1 MPGSTAAATQTT
13 TIASPN
19 CECISSPWV
28 LLSVIELLGTIIAS
42 LMTFSSDCR
51 KLFEMNVSGRI
62 PDALFH
68 LTNLVNLYIDSSGL
82 SGPLPSGLTNMM
94 SLKTLGVHMSFLYCR
109 WAFDN
114 DFTGN
119 LPESIG
125 QLTNLTD
132 L

>member
-68 LTNLVNLYIDSSGL
+68 LTNLNR
-82 SGPLPSGLTNMM
+82 
-94 SLKTLGVHMSFLYCR
+94 GVHMSFLYCR
-109 WAFDN
+109 SAFDN